1 MILVGSITGGDFM
14 TQAAQHVHQYLYSK
28 DKDTLLARMR
38 RIEGQA
44 RGIHK
49 MIEEDRYCPDI
60 IQQLTALSRAGKE
73 VSLLLLQDHIEG
85 CVTDAIQHDHGEDMV
100 RELVAVVRRAMR
112 T

>member
-1 MILVGSITGGDFM
+1 MNE
-14 TQAAQHVHQYLYSK
+14 AAQHVRQHLYSK
-28 DKDTLLARMR
+28 DKDDLLARMG

-44 RGIHK
+44 RGVQK

-60 IQQLTALSRAGKE
+60 IQQLTALSRAVKE

-85 CVTDAIQHDHGEDMV
+85 CVADAIQHDHGEETV
-100 RELVAVVRRAMR
+100 KELIAVVRRVVR

>member
-1 MILVGSITGGDFM
+1 M
-14 TQAAQHVHQYLYSK
+14 TQAAQHVHQYRYSK
-28 DKDTLLARMR
+28 DKDNLLARMR

-44 RGIHK
+44 RGIQK

-60 IQQLTALSRAGKE
+60 IQQLTALSRAVKE

-85 CVTDAIQHDHGEDMV
+85 CVTDAIQHDHGEEMV
-100 RELVAVVRRAMR
+100 RELIAVVRRAVR

>member
-1 MILVGSITGGDFM
+1 M

-44 RGIHK
+44 RGIQK
-49 MIEEDRYCPDI
+49 MIEEDRYCPDV
-60 IQQLTALSRAGKE
+60 IQQLTALTRAGKE

>member
-1 MILVGSITGGDFM
+1 M
-14 TQAAQHVHQYLYSK
+14 TQAVHHTHQYLYSK
-28 DKDTLLARMR
+28 DKDVLLARMS

-49 MIEEDRYCPDI
+49 MIESGRYCPEI
-60 IQQLTALSRAGKE
+60 IQQLTALSRAAGE

-85 CVTDAIQHDHGEDMV
+85 CVTDAIQHGHGDEMV
-100 RELVAVVRRAMR
+100 RELISVIRRGLR

>member
-1 MILVGSITGGDFM
+1 M
-14 TQAAQHVHQYLYSK
+14 TQATQRGQQYRYSN
-28 DKDTLLARMR
+28 DKESLLSRMR

-44 RGIHK
+44 RGIQK

-60 IQQLTALSRAGKE
+60 IQQLTALSRAVGE

-85 CVTDAIQHDHGEDMV
+85 CVTDAIQNDRGEETV
-100 RELVAVVRRAMR
+100 RELIAVVRRAAK

>member
-1 MILVGSITGGDFM
+1 MA
-14 TQAAQHVHQYLYSK
+14 QAAQHVHQYLYSK

-44 RGIHK
+44 RGIQK
-49 MIEEDRYCPDI
+49 MIVEDRYCPDI
-60 IQQLTALSRAGKE
+60 IQQLTAMSRAVKE

-85 CVTDAIQHDHGEDMV
+85 CVTDAIQHEHGEEMV
-100 RELVAVVRRAMR
+100 KELISVVRRAVR